1 MVIPEPICNNKV
13 VNELKLKSV
22 KHQIRKDTKTEIKKI
37 GEMSLN

>member
-22 KHQIRKDTKTEIKKI
+22 KHQIRKDTKYKENIKK
-37 GEMSLN
+37 SY